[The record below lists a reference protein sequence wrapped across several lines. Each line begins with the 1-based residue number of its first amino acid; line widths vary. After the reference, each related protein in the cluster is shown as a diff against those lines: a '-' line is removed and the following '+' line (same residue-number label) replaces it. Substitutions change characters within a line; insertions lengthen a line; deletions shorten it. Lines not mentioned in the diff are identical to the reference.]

1 MLISS
6 AIASMFIATSLL
18 PIGLLI
24 TGWTVQA
31 RVHWIAPDIV
41 SALSPG
47 MSDWTYLWHE
57 INIGYRAHCG
67 RYDC

>member
-1 MLISS
+1 MLIPLL
-6 AIASMFIATSLL
+6 IASMFIATFLL

-41 SALSPG
+41 GALNSRI
-47 MSDWTYLWHE
+47 SDWTHF
-57 INIGYRAHCG
+57 
-67 RYDC
+67 